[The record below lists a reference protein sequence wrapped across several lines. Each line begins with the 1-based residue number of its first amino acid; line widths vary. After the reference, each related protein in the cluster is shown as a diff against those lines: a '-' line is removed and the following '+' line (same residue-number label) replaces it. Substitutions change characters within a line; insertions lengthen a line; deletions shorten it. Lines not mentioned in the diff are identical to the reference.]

1 MVVWTMW
8 LDVIRSLIDSLSSLV
23 GVGLAVVLAT
33 LLLRT
38 TMLPVS
44 WSIAYRGCIRQKKMT
59 KLKPEL
65 EQIKERFSG
74 KPDLY
79 LQQMKTLYSKNGLSF
94 FDGKS
99 MAGSLLQMPVLFGMF
114 RVLCDMGKGAR
125 FLWIPNLLKT
135 DITLAIL
142 AGLTTA
148 IMMIVNPDMPES
160 MRVLMIVVPSIIAM
174 IAALKFCSALS
185 LYWITSN
192 CFTAMQTVVLRY
204 VVARRIQSGAL
215 KI

>member
-1 MVVWTMW
+1 MVIWTMW
-8 LDVIRSLIDSLSSLV
+8 LDVIRGLIDSLSSLV
-23 GVGLAVVLAT
+23 GMGLAVVLAT
-33 LLLRT
+33 LLLRI

-99 MAGSLLQMPVLFGMF
+99 MVGSLLQMPVLFGMF
-114 RVLCDMGKGAR
+114 RVLRDMGKGAR

-148 IMMIVNPDMPES
+148 IMMIVNPDLPES

>member
-1 MVVWTMW
+1 MVIWTMW
-8 LDVIRSLIDSLSSLV
+8 LDVIRGLIDSLSSLV
-23 GVGLAVVLAT
+23 GMGLAVVLAT

-114 RVLCDMGKGAR
+114 RVLRDVGKGVR
-125 FLWIPNLLKT
+125 FLWVPNLLKP

>member
-1 MVVWTMW
+1 MVIWTMW
-8 LDVIRSLIDSLSSLV
+8 LDVIRGLIDSLSSLV
-23 GVGLAVVLAT
+23 GMGLAVILAT
-33 LLLRT
+33 LLLRI

-44 WSIAYRGCIRQKKMT
+44 WSIAYRGCICQKKMT

-114 RVLCDMGKGAR
+114 RVLRDVGKGVR

-135 DITLAIL
+135 DITFAIS

-148 IMMIVNPDMPES
+148 IMMIVNPDLPES

-174 IAALKFCSALS
+174 IAALKFCSAMS

>member
-1 MVVWTMW
+1 
-8 LDVIRSLIDSLSSLV
+8 
-23 GVGLAVVLAT
+23 
-33 LLLRT
+33 
-38 TMLPVS
+38 
-44 WSIAYRGCIRQKKMT
+44 
-59 KLKPEL
+59 
-65 EQIKERFSG
+65 
-74 KPDLY
+74 
-79 LQQMKTLYSKNGLSF
+79 
-94 FDGKS
+94 

-114 RVLCDMGKGAR
+114 RVLRDVGKGVR
-125 FLWIPNLLKT
+125 FLWVPNLLKP

-148 IMMIVNPDMPES
+148 IMMIVNPDLPES

-174 IAALKFCSALS
+174 IAALKFCSAMS